1 MLLLFLSGDS
11 DENCREAFLFSMV
24 NPYGSA
30 PAKMSLRPDPEVSWS
45 GRPGGKSSNLP
56 ILVGILPE
64 AQSGPAFGS
73 RQEDTF
79 RRYDLLISGNAN
91 VRASSS
97 ESLGASYQCPE
108 GHKGTFFTGKRS
120 FMVSNYE
127 VFEVFN

>member
-1 MLLLFLSGDS
+1 MLLLFLSGDC
-11 DENCREAFLFSMV
+11 DEICREAFLFSMV
-24 NPYGSA
+24 NPFSSA
-30 PAKMSLRPDPEVSWS
+30 PTKMLLRPNPEVNWS
-45 GRPGGKSSNLP
+45 CRPQGISSNLP

-73 RQEDTF
+73 QEDTF

-91 VRASSS
+91 VRDSSS

-108 GHKGTFFTGKRS
+108 GYKGTFFTGKRS

>member
-11 DENCREAFLFSMV
+11 DEICREAFLFSMV
-24 NPYGSA
+24 NPYSSA
-30 PAKMSLRPDPEVSWS
+30 PTKMLLRPNPEVNWS
-45 GRPGGKSSNLP
+45 SRPGGISSNLP

-64 AQSGPAFGS
+64 AQSGPAFGL
-73 RQEDTF
+73 RQEDNF

-91 VRASSS
+91 VRTSSS
-97 ESLGASYQCPE
+97 ESLGSTYQCPE
-108 GHKGTFFTGKRS
+108 GYKGTFFTGKRN